1 MGGSQE
7 GEKEN
12 TSELL
17 DSHFVNWRYISPCMV
32 GLYNVAEV
40 DLG

>member
-7 GEKEN
+7 DEKEN
-12 TSELL
+12 ASELL
-17 DSHFVNWRYISPCMV
+17 DSDFVNWRYRSPCML

-40 DLG
+40 DLE